1 MRSLHRLS
9 SRIYW
14 QETQMACSNHHRTQS
29 AIGGVPIHPML
40 VAFPIPFLMSA
51 LATDIAFWRN
61 GDHHSL
67 VLASMW
73 ALATA
78 MMMGTLEAV
87 IGLIEFYHTSRSLV
101 GRRLSSFSG
110 RRGGN
115 SDHVMKPPSSACW
128 QSERS
133 DCPVRTHFSPVVV
146 FPFPRHWLARRPPGL
161 PHRVDTG
168 TTP

>member
-1 MRSLHRLS
+1 
-9 SRIYW
+9 
-14 QETQMACSNHHRTQS
+14 MACSNHHRTQS

-78 MMMGTLEAV
+78 MMM
-87 IGLIEFYHTSRSLV
+87 
-101 GRRLSSFSG
+101 
-110 RRGGN
+110 RGG
-115 SDHVMKPPSSACW
+115 H
-128 QSERS
+128 
-133 DCPVRTHFSPVVV
+133 RTDRVLPYFA
-146 FPFPRHWLARRPPGL
+146 FARRSQAEFL
-161 PHRVDTG
+161 FWQTRRQ
-168 TTP
+168 